1 MDRYEIKSGSL
12 FAFLE
17 EHYPATSLS
26 LYRIEPG
33 EEKSKVTFRAEAIR
47 YYAHPDPADDFVKH
61 GFNPCMP
68 GRWSKEESD
77 EYKYMAVHAD
87 FFSVEIDNETL
98 AKLGLKVLY

>member
-17 EHYPATSLS
+17 EHYPATFLS
-26 LYRIEPG
+26 LYRVEPG

-47 YYAHPDPADDFVKH
+47 YYAHPDPANDFMKH

-77 EYKYMAVHAD
+77 EYKYMAVHED
-87 FFSVEIDNETL
+87 FFSVEIDNDTL
-98 AKLGLKVLY
+98 AELGLMVF